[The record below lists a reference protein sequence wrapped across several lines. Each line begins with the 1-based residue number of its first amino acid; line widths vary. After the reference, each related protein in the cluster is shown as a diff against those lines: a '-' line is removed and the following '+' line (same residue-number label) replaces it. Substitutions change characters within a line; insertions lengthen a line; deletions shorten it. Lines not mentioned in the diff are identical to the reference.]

1 MKSRKLT
8 LTADS
13 EIIAKAKEL
22 AAESNSS
29 VSSMFSRFI
38 ASISRKPRRK
48 EKFDVAPITQRATG
62 LLTLERHAD
71 ERELLED
78 ALLEKY
84 TGGG

>member
-1 MKSRKLT
+1 MKTRKLT

-38 ASISRKPRRK
+38 ASISRTRRRK
-48 EKFDVAPITQRATG
+48 EKLDVAPITQRATG
-62 LLTLERHAD
+62 LLTLERHPD
-71 ERELLED
+71 EQELLED

-84 TGGG
+84 TGGE